1 MLIDQSYSFFNPKF
15 GLSLTHSPV
24 SMFYGSYSRA
34 NREPSRS
41 DYESN
46 INIKPEQLNDFE
58 LGWRFR
64 KNGLRL
70 NLNAYYMLYNEQLV
84 LTGELDDVGTP
95 IRTNS
100 GSSYRMGIETEASVK
115 LSEEFLINTNLTL
128 SSNKNE
134 QVLSKFDGKIFD
146 FGKTNL
152 VMRLGL
158 KPTDF
163 RKRLNYHSGLN
174 AIICLFLPGGK
185 VAPISC

>member
-15 GLSLTHSPV
+15 GLSLTLSPA

-70 NLNAYYMLYNEQLV
+70 NINTYYMLYNEQLV

-100 GSSYRMGIETEASVK
+100 GSSYRMGIETEASMK
-115 LSEEFLINTNLTL
+115 LSE
-128 SSNKNE
+128 
-134 QVLSKFDGKIFD
+134 D
-146 FGKTNL
+146 F
-152 VMRLGL
+152 
-158 KPTDF
+158 
-163 RKRLNYHSGLN
+163 
-174 AIICLFLPGGK
+174 LFLK
-185 VAPISC
+185 SFSTVATSDFK